1 MRRRKIRPTAD
12 GPPALYANTDTATV
26 NAQCPTIDPAHP
38 SSRSRRPRFR
48 NTEPNAAADSTSC
61 ARTRFTGRSITDP
74 LALLNP
80 CQEDAWC
87 QRRLV
92 LKSPRRHESEERNMD
107 EERKDENEV
116 EGHAFDATR
125 EAARDAARNPEKD
138 DEDHH
143 HGDRRNARRHLAVR
157 PATSDDSC
165 CGMS

>member
-107 EERKDENEV
+107 EERKDETEV
-116 EGHAFDATR
+116 EGHIFTTTTTTTTTTATDATR
-125 EAARDAARNPEKD
+125 DA
-138 DEDHH
+138 
-143 HGDRRNARRHLAVR
+143 
-157 PATSDDSC
+157 T
-165 CGMS
+165 